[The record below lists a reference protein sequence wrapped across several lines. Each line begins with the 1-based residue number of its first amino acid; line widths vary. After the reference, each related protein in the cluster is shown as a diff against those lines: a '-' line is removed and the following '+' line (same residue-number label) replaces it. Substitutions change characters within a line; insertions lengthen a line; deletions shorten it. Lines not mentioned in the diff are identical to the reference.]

1 MDRRSRDATPRSSL
15 LILAGIGAMLI
26 AVAAIVAVFTVY
38 MLSDDNA
45 ETRIAAP
52 TQPQIDTPLGGA
64 TSAPT
69 IDAEPP
75 TAVAALDAPTPLP
88 TVPPPPTLPP
98 VDWTRPTAAPDVIA
112 AALDQPAL
120 MTRGESVQRVVDPW
134 TIIPARARSD
144 VMTYQVRRGDTLGD
158 IAKRFGLQENT
169 IIWSNDAFYV
179 NAMRVGMKLT
189 ILPVDGVYH
198 RVQQPQTIT
207 EIAEEFEVQPY
218 AIIDSE
224 YNTLFGTTPETIL
237 PVGLYVVVPDGTGS
251 TEPIYWDP
259 GIVMTSSSSGSGAG
273 AVGGYGSASF
283 AIGEPGS
290 CGTQPVNVR
299 ELPVTSPIW
308 RNYRITQEF
317 TWIHGGI
324 DLAVPEGTP
333 VYAAAGGTVIFSG
346 WSTWGYGYTVV
357 LAHGG
362 TLTLYGH
369 LNGAFVSCGEAV
381 TAGQN
386 IAVSG
391 NSGNSSGPHL
401 HFEIRG
407 ANGRPV
413 NPWDYQKF

>member
-1 MDRRSRDATPRSSL
+1 MDRRSRDAAPRSGL

-26 AVAAIVAVFTVY
+26 AVVAIVAVFTVY
-38 MLSDDNA
+38 MLSDDDA
-45 ETRIAAP
+45 ETRITAP
-52 TQPQIDTPLGGA
+52 TQPRIDTPLGGA
-64 TSAPT
+64 TSAPAVDT
-69 IDAEPP
+69 EPP
-75 TAVAALDAPTPLP
+75 TAVAALDTPTPLP

-98 VDWTRPTAAPDVIA
+98 VEWTRPTAAPDVIA

-120 MTRGESVQRVVDPW
+120 VAGGESVQRVVDPW
-134 TIIPARARSD
+134 TIIPARARGD
-144 VMTYQVRRGDTLGD
+144 VTTYQVRRGDTLAD
-158 IAKRFGLQENT
+158 IATRFGLQEDT
-169 IIWSNDAFYV
+169 IIWSNDTFYV

-189 ILPVDGVYH
+189 VLPVDGVYH
-198 RVQQPQTIT
+198 RVQEPQTIADV
-207 EIAEEFEVQPY
+207 AEEYEVQPY

-237 PVGLYVVVPDGTGS
+237 PVGLYVVVPGGTGS

-259 GIVMTSSSSGSGAG
+259 GIVMTSSSGSGSG

-317 TWIHGGI
+317 SWIHGGI

-369 LNGAFVSCGEAV
+369 LNGSFVSCGEAV
-381 TAGQN
+381 SAGQN

-407 ANGRPV
+407 SNGRPV